1 MLNIISDVIHDVIDK
16 HVYVWRISL
25 SVSEPW
31 DCFGNDWLQLLQR
44 RVDVLNNMLINVLGA
59 VDML

>member
-44 RVDVLNNMLINVLGA
+44 RVDVLNNMLI
-59 VDML
+59 